1 MILVRAS
8 DFFFFARSASEINCL
23 TVYWFGI
30 GLTIFFA
37 GKKVYYSF
45 KTSSQTSYEMKL
57 QLSSGQS
64 PEIESA
70 LAQHRFGY
78 DGSW

>member
-8 DFFFFARSASEINCL
+8 DFFFARSASEINCL

-57 QLSSGQS
+57 QLQTDPYSLPS
-64 PEIESA
+64 E
-70 LAQHRFGY
+70 
-78 DGSW
+78 D